1 MHVFVALIFLCNL
14 GASTSLRSGEK
25 WSSCWLVSCTTSY
38 TVGQLHNQLH
48 GWSVG
53 RSVGRSARRSVGRS
67 VDQSMSKLGCWPVSQ
82 SIALSVGQLILPFT
96 FVIEVL
102 DL

>member
-1 MHVFVALIFLCNL
+1 MVFLL
-14 GASTSLRSGEK
+14 
-25 WSSCWLVSCTTSY
+25 
-38 TVGQLHNQLH
+38 VGQLHNQLH

-82 SIALSVGQLILPFT
+82 SIALLVGQLILPFT